1 MCCLLCQI
9 GGMESTSPDAEALLR
24 EYKQAK
30 HLYGELTGDH
40 FPSTL
45 GARGS
50 ALHTRRSNRLI
61 RADKALYDA
70 GLGHLR

>member
-1 MCCLLCQI
+1 
-9 GGMESTSPDAEALLR
+9 METTTPDAEALLR
-24 EYKQAK
+24 EYKRAK
-30 HLYGELTGDH
+30 HLFGELTGDH

-45 GARGS
+45 GAKGS
-50 ALHTRRSNRLI
+50 ALHTRRSNRLF